1 MAKKPSD
8 IKAFS
13 FLDLDPRAVADQLR
27 RAGWSGHE
35 VKVQTVAVSQ
45 WARAVVDQYCAAEES
60 QRDGEP

>member
-1 MAKKPSD
+1 MPKPND

-27 RAGWSGHE
+27 RAGWTLDQVH
-35 VKVQTVAVSQ
+35 VMTDLTRD

-60 QRDGEP
+60 QMDGEP